1 MPALDRS
8 IFRERAIEK
17 YMRRQEINVV
27 LRLVSPRVSRFL
39 WVLCLLF
46 FAVGVLAWSIQTPV
60 VASGH
65 GIVIQQNANR
75 VNQTVVLLL
84 LPTNQLP
91 NLHVGQSVNVTINA
105 MSANFNSSIQNVEP
119 MVMSPN
125 DIRTKFNV
133 PASLAPVITGPFA
146 VAIAN
151 VVPASQASTYLGSES
166 QVTVQVGSESVLSML
181 PGVGDTLNNVGNK
194 ITSSP
199 VFSNL
204 LNQINSLIKH

>member
-27 LRLVSPRVSRFL
+27 LRLVSPRVSVFL
-39 WVLCLLF
+39 WALCLLF
-46 FAVGVLAWSIQTPV
+46 FAAGVLAWSIQTPV
-60 VASGH
+60 VASGQ
-65 GIVIQQNANR
+65 GLVIQQNANR

-91 NLHVGQSVNVTINA
+91 NLRVGQSVSVTINA
-105 MSANFNSSIQNVEP
+105 MSASFNSTIQNVEP
-119 MVMSPN
+119 AVMSPN

-133 PASLAPVITGPFA
+133 PASLAQVITGPFA

-151 VVPASQASTYLGSES
+151 VVPASQAATYLGSES
-166 QVTVQVGSESVLSML
+166 QVTVQVGSESALSML
-181 PGVGDTLNNVGNK
+181 PGVGDTLNNIETKV
-194 ITSSP
+194 TSMP

-204 LNQINSLIKH
+204 LNKINSLIKH

>member
-27 LRLVSPRVSRFL
+27 LRLVSPRVSVFL
-39 WVLCLLF
+39 WALCLLF

-60 VASGH
+60 VASGQ

-91 NLHVGQSVNVTINA
+91 NLRVGQSVSVTINA
-105 MSANFNSSIQNVEP
+105 MSASFNSTIQNVEP
-119 MVMSPN
+119 KVMSPN
-125 DIRTKFNV
+125 DIRTQFKV
-133 PASLAPVITGPFA
+133 PASLAQVVTGPFA

-151 VVPASQASTYLGSES
+151 VVPASQAATYLGSES
-166 QVTVQVGSESVLSML
+166 QVTVQVGSESALSML
-181 PGVGDTLNNVGNK
+181 PVVGDTLNNVENK

-204 LNQINSLIKH
+204 LNKINSLIKH

>member
-27 LRLVSPRVSRFL
+27 LRLVSPRVSGFL

-46 FAVGVLAWSIQTPV
+46 FAAGVLAWSIQTPV
-60 VASGH
+60 VATGQ

-75 VNQTVVLLL
+75 VKQTVVLLL
-84 LPTNQLP
+84 LPTNQLA
-91 NLHVGQSVNVTINA
+91 NLRVGQSVSVTINA
-105 MSANFNSSIQNVEP
+105 MSVSFNSTIQNVEP
-119 MVMSPN
+119 TVMSPN
-125 DIRTKFNV
+125 TIRSQFNV
-133 PASLAPVITGPFA
+133 PASLAQVITGPA
-146 VAIAN
+146 SVAIAD

-166 QVTVQVGSESVLSML
+166 QVSVHIGSESALSML
-181 PGVGDTLNNVGNK
+181 PGVGDTLNNIENT

-199 VFSNL
+199 IFNNL
-204 LNQINSLIKH
+204 LNKFNTLLKR

>member
-27 LRLVSPRVSRFL
+27 LRLVSPRVSVFL
-39 WVLCLLF
+39 WALCLLF
-46 FAVGVLAWSIQTPV
+46 FAAGVLAWSIQTPV
-60 VASGH
+60 VASGQ
-65 GIVIQQNANR
+65 GLVIQQNANR

-91 NLHVGQSVNVTINA
+91 NLRVGQSVSVTINA
-105 MSANFNSSIQNVEP
+105 MSASFNSTIQNIEP
-119 MVMSPN
+119 AVMSPN
-125 DIRTKFNV
+125 DIKTKFNV
-133 PASLAPVITGPFA
+133 PASLSQVITGPFA

-166 QVTVQVGSESVLSML
+166 QVTVQVGSESALSML
-181 PGVGDTLNNVGNK
+181 PGVGDTLNNVENK
-194 ITSSP
+194 ITSMP

-204 LNQINSLIKH
+204 LNKVNSLIKH

>member
-27 LRLVSPRVSRFL
+27 LRLVSPRVSVFL
-39 WVLCLLF
+39 WALCLLF

-60 VASGH
+60 VASGQ

-75 VNQTVVLLL
+75 VTQPVVLLL

-91 NLHVGQSVNVTINA
+91 NLRTGQSVSVTINA
-105 MSANFNSSIQNVEP
+105 MSASFNSTIQNVEP
-119 MVMSPN
+119 TVMSPN

-133 PASLAPVITGPFA
+133 PASLSQVITGPFA
-146 VAIAN
+146 VAVAN

-166 QVTVQVGSESVLSML
+166 QVTVQVGSESALSML
-181 PGVGDTLNNVGNK
+181 PGVGDTLNNIENK
-194 ITSSP
+194 ITSMP

-204 LNQINSLIKH
+204 LNKINSLIKH